1 MSKKQAKKSQ
11 FELMKFL
18 KENPDPLGVQAS
30 GGLKEY
36 TVEEVAKH
44 NAPPSVWSIYKGNVY
59 DITMYLDYHPG
70 GIDVLKPCFGKD
82 MTELFNK
89 YHSYVRID
97 GFIGKFK
104 IGYIKK
110 AESKFKSKD
119 NEQKDESKK

>member
-1 MSKKQAKKSQ
+1 MKKSGPAKSP
-11 FELMKFL
+11 FEFMKFI
-18 KENPDPLGVQAS
+18 KENPDPLGVEAS

-36 TVEEVAKH
+36 TLEEVAKH

-70 GIDVLKPCFGKD
+70 GVDVLKPCFGKD

-89 YHSYVRID
+89 YHSYIRID
-97 GFIGKFK
+97 GFIGKLK

-110 AESKFKSKD
+110 KESKFKNPSD
-119 NEQKDESKK
+119 DKKK

>member
-1 MSKKQAKKSQ
+1 MRKKVASKSH

-18 KENPDPLGVQAS
+18 KENPDPLGVEEI

-36 TVEEVAKH
+36 TIEEVAKH
-44 NAPPSVWSIYKGNVY
+44 NALPSIWSIYKGDVY

-70 GIDVLKPCFGKD
+70 GVDILKPCFGKD

-89 YHSYVRID
+89 YHSYIRID

-110 AESKFKSKD
+110 AESKFKNQTNEKKD
-119 NEQKDESKK
+119 N

>member
-1 MSKKQAKKSQ
+1 MKKSGPAKSP
-11 FELMKFL
+11 FEFMKFI
-18 KENPDPLGVQAS
+18 KENPDPLGVEAS

-36 TVEEVAKH
+36 TLEEVAKH

-70 GIDVLKPCFGKD
+70 GVDVLKPCFGKD

-89 YHSYVRID
+89 YHSYIRID
-97 GFIGKFK
+97 GFIGKLK

-110 AESKFKSKD
+110 TESKFKNPSND
-119 NEQKDESKK
+119 KKK

>member
-1 MSKKQAKKSQ
+1 MRKKVASKSR

-36 TVEEVAKH
+36 TIEDVAKH
-44 NAPPSVWSIYKGNVY
+44 NDYPSIWSIYKGNVY

-110 AESKFKSKD
+110 AESKFKKNDTNEKD
-119 NEQKDESKK
+119 DSNE

>member
-1 MSKKQAKKSQ
+1 MKKSGPAKSP
-11 FELMKFL
+11 FEFMKFI
-18 KENPDPLGVQAS
+18 KENPDPLGVEAS

-36 TVEEVAKH
+36 TLEEVAKH

-70 GIDVLKPCFGKD
+70 GVDVLKPCFGKD

-97 GFIGKFK
+97 GFIGKLK

-110 AESKFKSKD
+110 KESKFKNPSD
-119 NEQKDESKK
+119 DKKK

>member
-1 MSKKQAKKSQ
+1 MRKKVPCKSN

-18 KENPDPLGVQAS
+18 RENPDPLGVEAS

-36 TVEEVAKH
+36 TIEEVAKH
-44 NAPPSVWSIYKGNVY
+44 NALPSVWSIYKGNVY

-70 GIDVLKPCFGKD
+70 GIDILKPIFGKD
-82 MTELFNK
+82 MTELYNK

-104 IGYIKK
+104 IGYIKNP
-110 AESKFKSKD
+110 ESKFKQEANTDNSK
-119 NEQKDESKK
+119 

>member
-1 MSKKQAKKSQ
+1 MKKSGPAKSP
-11 FELMKFL
+11 FEFMKFI
-18 KENPDPLGVQAS
+18 KENPDPLGVEAS

-36 TVEEVAKH
+36 TLEEVAKH

-70 GIDVLKPCFGKD
+70 GVDVLKPCFGKD

-89 YHSYVRID
+89 YHSYIRID
-97 GFIGKFK
+97 GFIGKLK

-110 AESKFKSKD
+110 TERKFKNPSND
-119 NEQKDESKK
+119 KKK